1 MGCREILFNC
11 LKNLEAK
18 VMEIYEQGNE
28 NKNMHIKGE
37 KQLVDLAE
45 SVKFMTSKFD
55 ELEKDRKEKEKI
67 INNLK
72 GEVSYLSEK
81 LGKLEESIDAQQ
93 QYSRRNCLLLHGIEE
108 TKGEDTDDLVLE
120 VLNDDMG
127 LNISK
132 TALDRSHRIG
142 NPKTKKKSRPI
153 IVKFVRYY
161 DRRDV
166 FVNKKCLK
174 GKGKSITES
183 LTAFRM
189 QKLKNARDEHGFFNV
204 WTVDGKIMFKN
215 SENGKPNVY
224 YG

>member
-1 MGCREILFNC
+1 
-11 LKNLEAK
+11 
-18 VMEIYEQGNE
+18 MEIYEQRNE

-37 KQLVDLAE
+37 KRLVDIAE

-142 NPKTKKKSRPI
+142 TPKTKKSHDQSSLNL
-153 IVKFVRYY
+153 Y
-161 DRRDV
+161 D
-166 FVNKKCLK
+166 
-174 GKGKSITES
+174 IMTEGTY
-183 LTAFRM
+183 L
-189 QKLKNARDEHGFFNV
+189 
-204 WTVDGKIMFKN
+204 
-215 SENGKPNVY
+215 
-224 YG
+224 

>member
-1 MGCREILFNC
+1 
-11 LKNLEAK
+11 
-18 VMEIYEQGNE
+18 
-28 NKNMHIKGE
+28 
-37 KQLVDLAE
+37 
-45 SVKFMTSKFD
+45 MTSKFD
-55 ELEKDRKEKEKI
+55 ELKKDWKEKEKI
-67 INNLK
+67 INNFK
-72 GEVSYLSEK
+72 GKVSYLSEK

-93 QYSRRNCLLLHGIEE
+93 QYTQRNCLLLHGIEE
-108 TKGEDTDDLVLE
+108 TKGKDTDIIVPE
-120 VLNDDMG
+120 ILNDDMG
-127 LNISK
+127 LNISQ

-142 NPKTKKKSRPI
+142 NAKTKKKSRPI
-153 IVKFVRYY
+153 IVKFGRYY

-166 FVNKKCLK
+166 FMNKKCLK

-224 YG
+224 YS